1 MQRRQ
6 LLKAAAAPLVL
17 AGLPAAVQAQGNWPA
32 AKNITYMVP
41 FATGGTTD
49 TLGRLIAQQLGPAL
63 GTTVIVENRGGAGGS
78 VGSELAA
85 RAQPDGYTLLGGTIS
100 SHAINISLY
109 PKLGYDPV
117 KSFTPITLIGT
128 NPLVL
133 VVAANSPYKSLQD
146 VLEAA
151 KKRQGGL
158 SSASAGAG
166 TSQHLA
172 LEMLGWKSGVKF
184 THVPYKGSG
193 PAIQDVMGGQV
204 DMMFDTTVV
213 AAPHIQSG
221 KLRALAVT
229 SKQRLEALKD
239 VPTVAESGVSSLANF
254 EVTSW
259 QALFA
264 PSGTPDAIVQKLHQE
279 VAKIIATP
287 DMKARLKTMGME
299 PSTLSPAQ
307 IAEFQKTEVAK
318 WAAVIK
324 EAKVKVDR
332 PCAGCRRSWHRP
344 GGPARGCR
352 PAPGASSDT
361 GRTAVAR
368 RSGAQTK

>member
-6 LLKAAAAPLVL
+6 LLKSAAVPLAMALV
-17 AGLPAAVQAQGNWPA
+17 PAAVRAQSSWPTG
-32 AKNITYMVP
+32 KTIVYTVP

-49 TLGRLIAQQLGPAL
+49 TLGRLISQQLGTAL
-63 GTTVIVENRGGAGGS
+63 GTTVVVENKGGAGGS

-85 RAQPDGYTLLGGTIS
+85 RAQPDGFSILGGTIS
-100 SHAINISLY
+100 SHAINVSLY
-109 PKLGYDPV
+109 PKLGYDPI

-133 VVAANSPYKSLQD
+133 VVAANSPYKTLQD
-146 VLEAA
+146 VLDAS
-151 KKRQGGL
+151 KKKQGGL
-158 SSASAGAG
+158 SSASAGSG

-229 SKQRLEALKD
+229 SKQRLDAFKD
-239 VPTVAESGVSSLANF
+239 VPTVAEAGITGLTDF

-259 QALFA
+259 QAIFA
-264 PSGTPDAIVQKLHQE
+264 PAGTPDAIVQRLHQE
-279 VAKIIATP
+279 IAKIIATP
-287 DMKARLKTMGME
+287 DMQARLKTMGME
-299 PSTLSPAQ
+299 ASTLTTAQ
-307 IAEFQKTEVAK
+307 VAAFQKAEVAK
-318 WAAVIK
+318 WASVIK
-324 EAKVKVDR
+324 EAGVKID
-332 PCAGCRRSWHRP
+332 G
-344 GGPARGCR
+344 
-352 PAPGASSDT
+352 
-361 GRTAVAR
+361 
-368 RSGAQTK
+368 